1 MAIRK
6 RTDYIVLHVTATR
19 PLTPAGVT
27 EVTAMHKARGFS
39 TIGYHYVIR
48 LDGKVEKGRPENQVG
63 AHVQGYNSVSL
74 GIALEGGLSQTTGKP
89 ADTRTPA
96 QVEALIDLI
105 HDLLTRYPKARI
117 CGHRDLSPDRD
128 GDGVIEPHEYL
139 KECPCFDAIPWAKQN
154 GLPAADI
161 KGTWLVLDSADG
173 NHRLVKTPMAGN
185 TSPNGPDS
193 LAVENQKLLRR
204 AGYEFG
210 PLDGIVGKKTIAALG
225 RFQKAAGL
233 PLTNKFDK
241 ATLSRLRAVANAPV
255 KAALEADTSLKVIPP
270 AVPAT
275 AKVLAAKGSA
285 TIQTANLGQI
295 AAATGA
301 LTGVLTTAGE
311 TIKVIEQVQSTAKD
325 AQDVML
331 KLAAVWPSASLM
343 LIAGLAYFL
352 FQRVKKIRV
361 EEHNNGTNISRRE
374 PIEFLRLTDVDLKID

>member
-27 EVTAMHKARGFS
+27 EVTTMHKARGFS

-161 KGTWLVLDSADG
+161 KGTWQISELPGGTLV
-173 NHRLVKTPMAGN
+173 AGN
-185 TSPNGPDS
+185 TVQNGPDKP
-193 LAVENQKLLRR
+193 AVENQKLLRR

-255 KAALEADTSLKVIPP
+255 KAALEADTSLKAIPP

-301 LTGVLTTAGE
+301 LAGVLTTAGE

>member
-19 PLTPAGVT
+19 PLTPAGIT

-48 LDGKVEKGRPENQVG
+48 LDGKIEKGRPENQVG

-96 QVEALIDLI
+96 PVEALIDLI

-161 KGTWLVLDSADG
+161 KGRWQISELPGGTLV
-173 NHRLVKTPMAGN
+173 AGN
-185 TSPNGPDS
+185 TVQNGPDKP
-193 LAVENQKLLRR
+193 AVENQKLLRR

>member
-6 RTDYIVLHVTATR
+6 RTDFIVLHVTATR
-19 PLTPAGVT
+19 PLTPAGVA

-48 LDGKVEKGRPENQVG
+48 LDGKIEKGRPENQVG
-63 AHVQGYNSVSL
+63 AHVQGYNSVSI
-74 GIALEGGLSQTTGKP
+74 GVALEGGLSQMTGKP

-96 QVEALIDLI
+96 QVEALIDLLR
-105 HDLLTRYPKARI
+105 DLLTRFPKARI

-128 GDGVIEPHEYL
+128 ADGVIEPHEYL

-161 KGTWLVLDSADG
+161 KGTWLVNELPG
-173 NHRLVKTPMAGN
+173 GTLVAGN
-185 TSPNGPDS
+185 TVPNGPDKT
-193 LAVENQKLLRR
+193 AVENQKLLRR

-210 PLDGIVGKKTIAALG
+210 PLDGIIGKKTIAALA

-241 ATLSRLRAVANAPV
+241 ATLSRLRHVADAPV
-255 KAALEADTSLKVIPP
+255 KAALEADTSLKIIPP
-270 AVPAT
+270 PTPAT
-275 AKVLAAKGSA
+275 ASDLAAKGST
-285 TIQTANLGQI
+285 TIKTANLGQI

-311 TIKVIEQVQSTAKD
+311 TIKVIEQVQATAKD
-325 AQDVML
+325 AQDVIE

-374 PIEFLRLTDVDLKID
+374 PIEFLRLTDTDLKVD